1 MAEEA
6 EASPETEQI
15 GIGKYRD
22 QIINGPIIRTIFWLG
37 TPPLVNQLVVVA
49 YNVMDTYWLSMY
61 NERAVAV
68 PRQIWPILMLFQALA
83 NALTAASLSM
93 ISQYIGS
100 KAYKEASLSASRFFT
115 LACLSGGILSV
126 TLLTLR
132 HIIFTVILS
141 TPPEIF
147 DYVIAYS
154 GIIAFDVFFNYIA
167 LTYTTILQSVGD
179 TRRPAAVN
187 VVAVAIN
194 VALDPFFI
202 LGIGPFPRLGV
213 IGAALTDV
221 MGKITS
227 ITALTYV
234 LRKGYPEL
242 KVKFTKQMDFEWLRL
257 VLRIGLP
264 ILTLGL
270 LNGFAFL
277 MQLKLINM
285 FGVITATAFSIGFV
299 ILDIVDAALW
309 GLSGAPAIMIGQS
322 LGAEKPERAKE
333 VAWKATVLIFLLI
346 MAGAALIYPF
356 RRNIADIFAD
366 DINIINETD
375 FFLQTMLPTLSFF
388 GLFAVTLSIGRGSGH
403 TVFPTMLGIFRLW
416 GLRIGLGYF
425 LAFTLE
431 MSSLGV
437 WLAFAISNVIGG
449 VIAILWIKH
458 GTWAKAVIKKTQ
470 HS

>member
-1 MAEEA
+1 MAEA
-6 EASPETEQI
+6 ETSLETERT

-61 NERAVAV
+61 SERTVAV
-68 PRQIWPILMLFQALA
+68 PRQMWPILMLFQALA

-93 ISQYIGS
+93 TSQYIGS
-100 KAYKEASLSASRFFT
+100 RAYKEASLSASRFFT
-115 LACLSGGILSV
+115 LACLSGGALSI
-126 TLLTLR
+126 TLLTFR
-132 HIIFTVILS
+132 HTIFTVILS

-154 GIIAFDVFFNYIA
+154 GVIAFDVFLNYIA

-187 VVAVAIN
+187 VVAITIN
-194 VALDPFFI
+194 VVLDPFFV

-213 IGAALTDV
+213 VGAALTDV
-221 MGKITS
+221 MGKIIS
-227 ITALTYV
+227 ITALTHV
-234 LRKGYPEL
+234 LRKSYPEL
-242 KVKFTKQMDFEWLRL
+242 KVKFTKRMDFEWLRI

-346 MAGAALIYPF
+346 MAGAAVIYPF
-356 RRNIADIFAD
+356 KRNIADIFAD
-366 DINIINETD
+366 ETNVINETD
-375 FFLQTMLPTLSFF
+375 FFLQTMLPTIPFF
-388 GLFAVTLSIGRGSGH
+388 GLFAVALSIGRGSGH

-431 MSSLGV
+431 MNSFGV
-437 WLAFAISNVIGG
+437 WLAFAISNVVGG
-449 VIAILWIKH
+449 IMAILWIKY
-458 GTWAKAVIKKTQ
+458 GKWAKAVVKKEANA
-470 HS
+470 